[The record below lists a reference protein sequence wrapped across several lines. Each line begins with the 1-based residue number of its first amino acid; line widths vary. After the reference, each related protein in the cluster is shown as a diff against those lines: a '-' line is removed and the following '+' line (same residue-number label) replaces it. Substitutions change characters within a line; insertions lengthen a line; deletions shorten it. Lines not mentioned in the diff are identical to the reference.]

1 MSPTLLELV
10 VALVLIVAAWQIGL
24 AIAPWV
30 IRLLRGA
37 KRDVDDVTDEALVDP
52 EVSSTP
58 YTQKEEH
65 PNGSQR

>member
-52 EVSSTP
+52 DASPTP
-58 YTQKEEH
+58 YAQKEEH
-65 PNGSQR
+65 SNGSQR